1 MSAMFGAEQRIVV
14 ATGNRGK
21 LRELREAFASL
32 GGVLVPQTELGV
44 CAAPEVAETFVE
56 NALAKARHA
65 AQASGLPAIADDSG
79 LVVSAVGGEPGIR
92 SARYAGDQATDA
104 QNNAKL
110 LAALDGARDRSAYF
124 FCALVF
130 LAWPT
135 DPTPI
140 TATGRWDG
148 LIVDEPRGENGFG
161 YDPHFLIPALDRTAA
176 ELLVGEKTALSHRGQ
191 ACRRLAEKL
200 ENVW

>member
-44 CAAPEVAETFVE
+44 SAAPEVASTFVE

-65 AQASGLPAIADDSG
+65 AQASGLPAMADDSG
-79 LVVSAVGGEPGIR
+79 LVVPAVGGAPGIR

-176 ELLVGEKTALSHRGQ
+176 ELSLGEKTALSHRGQ
-191 ACRRLAEKL
+191 ACRRLAAKL

>member
-1 MSAMFGAEQRIVV
+1 MFGAEQRIVV

-44 CAAPEVAETFVE
+44 CAAPEVASTFVE

-79 LVVSAVGGEPGIR
+79 LVVPALGGAPGIR

-110 LAALDGARDRSAYF
+110 LAALDGVRDRSAYF
-124 FCALVF
+124 CCALVF

-140 TATGRWDG
+140 KAIGRWDG

-161 YDPHFLIPALDRTAA
+161 YDPHFLIPALGRTAA
-176 ELLVGEKTALSHRGQ
+176 ELSVGEKTAHSHRGQ
-191 ACRRLAEKL
+191 ACRRLAAKLEKL
-200 ENVW
+200 W